1 MFEQVKKG
9 LGESFPMFSTFF
21 RVHDNPR
28 YYEFVPHPTFGN
40 KFIGK
45 KIGCLYF
52 VNHEIEF
59 FFRIIS

>member
-1 MFEQVKKG
+1 
-9 LGESFPMFSTFF
+9 MFSTFL

-28 YYEFVPHPTFGN
+28 YYEFVPHPAFGN